1 MERITQVQVKI
12 AEGLK
17 REGMLNAAA
26 IAKECGARVAN
37 AKRTADLMLSKG
49 YVAYKDGLYKLTSRG
64 RNTVLRSEAAV
75 ALRKAQKAQ
84 SAEPELPLPEPV
96 LVTKANGTI
105 INVANS
111 LRWPTPEP
119 KVEPKEV
126 FSVVTA
132 SVTLDIGGHD
142 LTLTVDDAQ
151 ALRRALNKF
160 FGEA

>member
-49 YVAYKDGLYKLTSRG
+49 YVAYKDGLYKLTSLG